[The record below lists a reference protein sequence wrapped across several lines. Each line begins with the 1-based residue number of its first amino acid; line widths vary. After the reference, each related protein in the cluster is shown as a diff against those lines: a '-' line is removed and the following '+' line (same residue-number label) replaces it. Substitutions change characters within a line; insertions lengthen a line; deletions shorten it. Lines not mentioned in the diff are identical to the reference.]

1 MNWSSLGS
9 REVPKQ
15 RAVSILG
22 REVHAVGDALKP
34 IEAVALDNDLRAI
47 LERII
52 AGIRVD
58 GRRSA
63 ANRVAVRVV
72 AASTGTNSRAYW
84 NFESSS
90 LQRRVCKLSVPSRVR
105 PAAGRKGQA
114 IDGATEH
121 FVEETRIRAAP

>member
-1 MNWSSLGS
+1 VNWSSLGS

-34 IEAVALDNDLRAI
+34 IEAIVLDNDLRAI

-84 NFESSS
+84 NFESSP
-90 LQRRVCKLSVPSRVR
+90 L
-105 PAAGRKGQA
+105 PAESHANFRFPA
-114 IDGATEH
+114 CES
-121 FVEETRIRAAP
+121 P